1 VCYDPH
7 VKVRAITYRLA
18 GTAFVFAALWFII
31 GAIVLWSPL
40 PGSMGIAGPMFA
52 AWFVLFFLALAIAGS
67 LLTIAALNAAFPTRA
82 AANRRAS
89 PARPASSTVWA
100 PPQGPRTPSGSGSSP
115 RES

>member
-1 VCYDPH
+1 

-18 GTAFVFAALWFII
+18 GTAFVFAALWFVI

-67 LLTIAALNAAFPTRA
+67 LLTIAALNAAFPSRGTATRA
-82 AANRRAS
+82 RS
-89 PARPASSTVWA
+89 TQTRPSSTTWA
-100 PPQGPRTPSGSGSSP
+100 PPSAPRTPSRSGSSS
-115 RES
+115 RDG